1 MGLLFNKLRLY
12 LVIFLNRELQMLA
25 FHMLQRIY
33 TIKYSFY

>member
-25 FHMLQRIY
+25 FRMLQRIY